1 MLGSKY
7 SYSNGFINKDE
18 KIEKLPLNTE
28 DELPMCSGRLGEIG
42 EWVYAPEMIPSP
54 LKYDVWGECIKTSRF
69 SCNKRYHRFGVTD
82 KAGLEIRMTEANK
95 WIWKPSHCS
104 YVEFD
109 PESFIRKMNG
119 KTLLFIGDSLTET
132 AFESL
137 GCQLWQHVV
146 EKINLREKFPPPYTD
161 LCNEFSKNLTAEAQ
175 AHPVIDETFFA
186 VASTGK
192 IGLQCGSGWGHY
204 MYAKLDDGSWVKAMM
219 ISSPFLGA
227 AAAYVDRM
235 TEGGNVRLETWW
247 GYILNQS
254 LKPDTIIMNVGVHFS
269 FSRTTFDSVFEMG
282 ELARRTQVVLSK
294 VFKGT
299 VIWRSLF
306 QPINECIN
314 VKLPLKD
321 YSEYYSHPEFT
332 KFNWDKFE
340 VYNRIWL
347 DAWADSILPLHLL
360 DIRPFTLF
368 PLGHRDMKQDCVHSC
383 LPGPFDRWAADWL
396 WTILLALT

>member
-1 MLGSKY
+1 LLGSKY

-175 AHPVIDETFFA
+175 AHPMIDETFFA
-186 VASTGK
+186 VASTKK

-235 TEGGNVRLETWW
+235 TEGGNVRLETW
-247 GYILNQS
+247 
-254 LKPDTIIMNVGVHFS
+254 
-269 FSRTTFDSVFEMG
+269 
-282 ELARRTQVVLSK
+282 
-294 VFKGT
+294 
-299 VIWRSLF
+299 
-306 QPINECIN
+306 
-314 VKLPLKD
+314 
-321 YSEYYSHPEFT
+321 
-332 KFNWDKFE
+332 
-340 VYNRIWL
+340 
-347 DAWADSILPLHLL
+347 
-360 DIRPFTLF
+360 
-368 PLGHRDMKQDCVHSC
+368 
-383 LPGPFDRWAADWL
+383 
-396 WTILLALT
+396 

>member
-1 MLGSKY
+1 
-7 SYSNGFINKDE
+7 
-18 KIEKLPLNTE
+18 
-28 DELPMCSGRLGEIG
+28 
-42 EWVYAPEMIPSP
+42 
-54 LKYDVWGECIKTSRF
+54 
-69 SCNKRYHRFGVTD
+69 
-82 KAGLEIRMTEANK
+82 
-95 WIWKPSHCS
+95 
-104 YVEFD
+104 
-109 PESFIRKMNG
+109 
-119 KTLLFIGDSLTET
+119 
-132 AFESL
+132 
-137 GCQLWQHVV
+137 
-146 EKINLREKFPPPYTD
+146 
-161 LCNEFSKNLTAEAQ
+161 
-175 AHPVIDETFFA
+175 
-186 VASTGK
+186 
-192 IGLQCGSGWGHY
+192 
-204 MYAKLDDGSWVKAMM
+204 
-219 ISSPFLGA
+219 
-227 AAAYVDRM
+227 
-235 TEGGNVRLETWW
+235 
-247 GYILNQS
+247 
-254 LKPDTIIMNVGVHFS
+254 MNVGVHFS